1 MYILCIET
9 SGTNCSVAVS
19 YQEKCIASREINTG
33 GFSHAENLH
42 VFIQSLLEEIAIPFD
57 NFKAIAVSARP
68 GSYTGLRIGVSSAK
82 GLCYAWNVP
91 LIAIPTLEILA
102 HSIQTDEK
110 LIVPMLDARRMEV
123 YTSVFDAKYNEIYP
137 VQAQILDSN
146 SFIDYLSCNQ
156 VIFLGDGSN
165 KFAEICSHSNAIFMK
180 DKFPSAISMC
190 SLAWKRYQV
199 QSFENIAYYEPFYL
213 KNFIANT
220 KSNE

>member
-1 MYILCIET
+1 
-9 SGTNCSVAVS
+9 
-19 YQEKCIASREINTG
+19 
-33 GFSHAENLH
+33 
-42 VFIQSLLEEIAIPFD
+42 
-57 NFKAIAVSARP
+57 
-68 GSYTGLRIGVSSAK
+68 
-82 GLCYAWNVP
+82 
-91 LIAIPTLEILA
+91 
-102 HSIQTDEK
+102 
-110 LIVPMLDARRMEV
+110 MEV